1 MLQVQPFN
9 LAVKKKTK
17 QNLKKFQTN
26 PKIHQYG

>member
-9 LAVKKKTK
+9 LAVKKTK